1 MGSASVGGAEGHVN
15 PEGAETLR
23 EALLTWYDHSRRDL
37 PWRTA
42 DDPYATWV
50 SEIMLQQT
58 KVATVLDYY
67 ARWMRRFPD
76 VGSLA
81 AAELDEVLE
90 LWAGLGYYRRARFLH
105 RGAQYVVEEL
115 GGEIPQTAKQLRALP
130 GVGPYTAG
138 AIASIAF
145 GEVEALVDGN
155 VERVLA
161 RIFAIPGDPKER
173 ANQKQFWA
181 LAEALVD
188 EARPGDFNQAMMELG
203 ATVCTPK
210 TPRCLLCPVRVRCDA
225 FRLGEPT
232 RFPAK
237 VKRSKPKEQTTLTC
251 VVVAAIS
258 GREHVLVTKRPEDGL
273 LAGLLEFPS
282 VTRVG
287 DPGDDDAAMR
297 AHLTEGLGLPEV
309 AEIEAHAL
317 GQASHRFSHI
327 AMTYEVTQRVLER
340 PVELDAAHPASPRW
354 IALDAMDGEA
364 FSSAMR
370 KVEALFRASRGE

>member
-1 MGSASVGGAEGHVN
+1 MASADAGVSDELIDDESA
-15 PEGAETLR
+15 
-23 EALLTWYDHSRRDL
+23 EALRGGLLAWYDHAKRDL

-42 DDPYATWV
+42 EDPYATWV

-58 KVATVLDYY
+58 QVVTVLDYY
-67 ARWMRRFPD
+67 ARWMERFPD
-76 VGSLA
+76 VASLA
-81 AAELDEVLE
+81 AADLDDVLE

-105 RGAQYVVEEL
+105 RGAKYVVEEL
-115 GGEIPQTAKQLRALP
+115 DGEIPTTAKELRALP

-155 VERVLA
+155 VERILA
-161 RIFAIPGDPKER
+161 RIFAIPGDPKDR

-188 EARPGDFNQAMMELG
+188 DARPGDFNQSMMELG

-210 TPRCLLCPVRVRCDA
+210 NPTCLLCPVRPRCQA
-225 FRLGEPT
+225 FAMGEPT

-237 VKRSKPKEQTTLTC
+237 VKRAKPRAQTTLTC
-251 VVVAAIS
+251 VVTAVVD
-258 GREHVLVTKRPEDGL
+258 GREHVLATKRPEDGL
-273 LAGLLEFPS
+273 LPGLLEFPS
-282 VTRVG
+282 IVRP
-287 DPGDDDAAMR
+287 DDSADDDATMR
-297 AHLTEGLGLPEV
+297 EYLAEGLGLREV
-309 AEIEAHAL
+309 ADVAPSAL

-327 AMTYEVTQRVLER
+327 AMTYEVTARA
-340 PVELDAAHPASPRW
+340 LDEPAQLDPAHEASLRW
-354 IALDAMDGEA
+354 IALDAMEDEA

-370 KVEALFRASRGE
+370 KVEALFRASRAG